1 MENKT
6 KLEVITPT
14 QTMINEEVEMV
25 VVPGSEGHFG
35 VLPLHA
41 HTLSTLNRGIV
52 TVYENNDASN
62 EIIIDG
68 GIADVTPQGCS
79 ILVERAEIV
88 KSLDKNEIEKKYQF
102 HKDKEN
108 SFENP
113 IEEKANND
121 GPLRASSVQP
131 KSVSLNA
138 SFASEFLIT

>member
-41 HTLSTLNRGIV
+41 HTLSSLDRGIV

-121 GPLRASSVQP
+121 EL
-131 KSVSLNA
+131 KWL
-138 SFASEFLIT
+138 EFVLEKVKN

>member
-41 HTLSTLNRGIV
+41 HTLSTLDRGIV

-79 ILVERAEIV
+79 ILVERAEIA

-121 GPLRASSVQP
+121 EL
-131 KSVSLNA
+131 KWL
-138 SFASEFLIT
+138 EFVLEQVKK

>member
-108 SFENP
+108 SFENT

-121 GPLRASSVQP
+121 EL
-131 KSVSLNA
+131 KWL
-138 SFASEFLIT
+138 EFVLEQVKN

>member
-41 HTLSTLNRGIV
+41 HTLSTLDRGIV

-62 EIIIDG
+62 EIIIEG

-121 GPLRASSVQP
+121 EL
-131 KSVSLNA
+131 KWL
-138 SFASEFLIT
+138 EFVLEQVKN

>member
-41 HTLSTLNRGIV
+41 HTLSTLDRGIV

-88 KSLDKNEIEKKYQF
+88 KRLDKNEIEKKYQF

-121 GPLRASSVQP
+121 EL
-131 KSVSLNA
+131 KWL
-138 SFASEFLIT
+138 EFVLEQVKN

>member
-41 HTLSTLNRGIV
+41 HTLSTLDRGIV

-62 EIIIDG
+62 KIIIDG
-68 GIADVTPQGCS
+68 GIADVSPQGCS

-121 GPLRASSVQP
+121 EL
-131 KSVSLNA
+131 KWL
-138 SFASEFLIT
+138 EFVLEQVKN

>member
-79 ILVERAEIV
+79 ILVERAEII
-88 KSLDKNEIEKKYQF
+88 KNLDKNEIEKKYQF
-102 HKDKEN
+102 YKNKEN

-113 IEEKANND
+113 TEEKANND
-121 GPLRASSVQP
+121 EL
-131 KSVSLNA
+131 KWL
-138 SFASEFLIT
+138 EFVLEQVKN

>member
-41 HTLSTLNRGIV
+41 HTLSTLDRGIV
-52 TVYENNDASN
+52 TVYENNYASN

-121 GPLRASSVQP
+121 EL
-131 KSVSLNA
+131 KWL
-138 SFASEFLIT
+138 EFVLEQVKN

>member
-35 VLPLHA
+35 VLPLHS

-121 GPLRASSVQP
+121 EL
-131 KSVSLNA
+131 KWL
-138 SFASEFLIT
+138 EFVLEQVKN

>member
-79 ILVERAEIV
+79 ILVERAEIA

-121 GPLRASSVQP
+121 ELKWLEFVLVQV
-131 KSVSLNA
+131 KN
-138 SFASEFLIT
+138 

>member
-25 VVPGSEGHFG
+25 VVPGNEGHFG

-41 HTLSTLNRGIV
+41 HTLSILDRGIV

-113 IEEKANND
+113 IEEIANND
-121 GPLRASSVQP
+121 EL
-131 KSVSLNA
+131 KWL
-138 SFASEFLIT
+138 EFVLEQVKN

>member
-41 HTLSTLNRGIV
+41 HTLSTLERGIV

-121 GPLRASSVQP
+121 EL
-131 KSVSLNA
+131 KWL
-138 SFASEFLIT
+138 EFVLEKVKN

>member
-79 ILVERAEIV
+79 ILVERAEIT

-121 GPLRASSVQP
+121 EL
-131 KSVSLNA
+131 KWL
-138 SFASEFLIT
+138 EFVLEQVKN

>member
-52 TVYENNDASN
+52 TIYENNDASN

-79 ILVERAEIV
+79 ILVERAEIA

-121 GPLRASSVQP
+121 EL
-131 KSVSLNA
+131 KWL
-138 SFASEFLIT
+138 EFVLEQVKN

>member
-41 HTLSTLNRGIV
+41 HTLSTLDRGIV

-113 IEEKANND
+113 IDEKANND
-121 GPLRASSVQP
+121 EL
-131 KSVSLNA
+131 KWL
-138 SFASEFLIT
+138 EFVLEQVKN

>member
-41 HTLSTLNRGIV
+41 HTLSTLDRGIV

-79 ILVERAEIV
+79 ILVERAEII
-88 KSLDKNEIEKKYQF
+88 KSFDKNEIAKKYQF

-121 GPLRASSVQP
+121 ELRW
-131 KSVSLNA
+131 L
-138 SFASEFLIT
+138 EFVLEQVKN

>member
-6 KLEVITPT
+6 KLEVISPT

-121 GPLRASSVQP
+121 EL
-131 KSVSLNA
+131 KWL
-138 SFASEFLIT
+138 EFVLEQVKN

>member
-35 VLPLHA
+35 VLPLRA

-68 GIADVTPQGCS
+68 GIADVTPQGCY
-79 ILVERAEIV
+79 ILVERAEIA

-121 GPLRASSVQP
+121 EL
-131 KSVSLNA
+131 KWL
-138 SFASEFLIT
+138 EFVLEQVKN

>member
-41 HTLSTLNRGIV
+41 HTLSTLDRGIV

-62 EIIIDG
+62 KIIIDG
-68 GIADVTPQGCS
+68 GIVDVTPQGCS

-121 GPLRASSVQP
+121 ELKWLEFVLEQV
-131 KSVSLNA
+131 KS
-138 SFASEFLIT
+138 

>member
-41 HTLSTLNRGIV
+41 HTLSTLDRGIV

-88 KSLDKNEIEKKYQF
+88 KNLDKNEIEKKYQF

-113 IEEKANND
+113 IEEQANND
-121 GPLRASSVQP
+121 EL
-131 KSVSLNA
+131 KWL
-138 SFASEFLIT
+138 EFVLEQVKN

>member
-41 HTLSTLNRGIV
+41 HTLSTLDRGVV

-121 GPLRASSVQP
+121 EL
-131 KSVSLNA
+131 KWL
-138 SFASEFLIT
+138 EFVLEQVKN

>member
-102 HKDKEN
+102 HKDKEK
-108 SFENP
+108 SLENP

-121 GPLRASSVQP
+121 EL
-131 KSVSLNA
+131 KWL
-138 SFASEFLIT
+138 EFVLEQVKN

>member
-68 GIADVTPQGCS
+68 GIADVTPQGCT

-88 KSLDKNEIEKKYQF
+88 KSLDKNEVEKKYKF
-102 HKDKEN
+102 YKDKEN

-121 GPLRASSVQP
+121 EL
-131 KSVSLNA
+131 KWL
-138 SFASEFLIT
+138 EFVLEQVKN

>member
-41 HTLSTLNRGIV
+41 HTLSTLDRGIV
-52 TVYENNDASN
+52 TVYENNVVSN

-121 GPLRASSVQP
+121 EL
-131 KSVSLNA
+131 KWL
-138 SFASEFLIT
+138 EFVLEQVKN

>member
-14 QTMINEEVEMV
+14 QTMINEEIEMV

-41 HTLSTLNRGIV
+41 HTLSTLDRGVV
-52 TVYENNDASN
+52 TVYENNDVSN

-102 HKDKEN
+102 YKDKEN

-121 GPLRASSVQP
+121 EL
-131 KSVSLNA
+131 KWL
-138 SFASEFLIT
+138 EFVLKQVKD

>member
-79 ILVERAEIV
+79 ILVERAEII

-121 GPLRASSVQP
+121 EL
-131 KSVSLNA
+131 KWL
-138 SFASEFLIT
+138 EFVLEQVKN

>member
-121 GPLRASSVQP
+121 EL
-131 KSVSLNA
+131 KWL
-138 SFASEFLIT
+138 EFVLDQVKN

>member
-41 HTLSTLNRGIV
+41 HTLSTLDRGIV

-88 KSLDKNEIEKKYQF
+88 KSLDKNEIEQKYQF

-121 GPLRASSVQP
+121 EL
-131 KSVSLNA
+131 KWL
-138 SFASEFLIT
+138 EFVLEKVKN

>member
-52 TVYENNDASN
+52 TVYENKDASN

-121 GPLRASSVQP
+121 EL
-131 KSVSLNA
+131 KWL
-138 SFASEFLIT
+138 EFVLEQVKN

>member
-41 HTLSTLNRGIV
+41 HTLSTLDKGIV
-52 TVYENNDASN
+52 TVFENNDASN

-108 SFENP
+108 SFENT

-121 GPLRASSVQP
+121 EL
-131 KSVSLNA
+131 KWL
-138 SFASEFLIT
+138 EFVLEKVKN

>member
-41 HTLSTLNRGIV
+41 HTLSTLDRGIV

-121 GPLRASSVQP
+121 ELKCCLLYTSPSPRDQRGSRMPSS
-131 KSVSLNA
+131 A
-138 SFASEFLIT
+138 

>member
-121 GPLRASSVQP
+121 EL
-131 KSVSLNA
+131 KWL
-138 SFASEFLIT
+138 EFVLEQVKN

>member
-6 KLEVITPT
+6 KLEVVTPT

-113 IEEKANND
+113 MEEKANND
-121 GPLRASSVQP
+121 EL
-131 KSVSLNA
+131 KWL
-138 SFASEFLIT
+138 EFVLEQVKN

>member
-108 SFENP
+108 SFENL

-121 GPLRASSVQP
+121 EL
-131 KSVSLNA
+131 KWL
-138 SFASEFLIT
+138 EFVLEQVKN

>member
-41 HTLSTLNRGIV
+41 HTLSTLDRGIV

-121 GPLRASSVQP
+121 EL
-131 KSVSLNA
+131 KWL
-138 SFASEFLIT
+138 EFVLEQVKI

>member
-41 HTLSTLNRGIV
+41 HTLTTLNRGIV

-121 GPLRASSVQP
+121 EL
-131 KSVSLNA
+131 KWL
-138 SFASEFLIT
+138 EFVLEQVKN

>member
-35 VLPLHA
+35 VLPFHA

-121 GPLRASSVQP
+121 EL
-131 KSVSLNA
+131 KWL
-138 SFASEFLIT
+138 EFVLEQVKN

>member
-79 ILVERAEIV
+79 ILVERAEII
-88 KSLDKNEIEKKYQF
+88 KSLNKNEIEKKYQF

-108 SFENP
+108 SFENH

-121 GPLRASSVQP
+121 EL
-131 KSVSLNA
+131 KWL
-138 SFASEFLIT
+138 EFVLEQVKN

>member
-35 VLPLHA
+35 VLPLHT

-121 GPLRASSVQP
+121 EL
-131 KSVSLNA
+131 KWL
-138 SFASEFLIT
+138 EFVLEQVKN